1 MVDLSARRFE
11 LLDPLDFAA
20 DPFELVDLLAVPL
33 EPVALVAVRFDPLE
47 LRAVLFAVVDV
58 VELRFVGVVLAGVL
72 SVPAAA
78 SPADPVP
85 PEVADRD
92 VRFFPVWAPLLVV
105 PRPRR
110 LAASRAMSP
119 ARS

>member
-11 LLDPLDFAA
+11 PLDPLDFAV
-20 DPFELVDLLAVPL
+20 DPFELVDLLAVP
-33 EPVALVAVRFDPLE
+33 LVAVRFDPLE

-78 SPADPVP
+78 SPADPVS

>member
-78 SPADPVP
+78 SPADPVDRKSTRLNSSH
-85 PEVADRD
+85 VAISYA
-92 VRFFPVWAPLLVV
+92 VFCLKKKKQ
-105 PRPRR
+105 
-110 LAASRAMSP
+110 
-119 ARS
+119 